1 VATRRSG
8 GTAKPSTAATL
19 QLQAARGKIER
30 IAELLEVR
38 YRSADLGNVT
48 DDVLAETIYILL
60 TLNTQ
65 EPVYQRLFGDLRA
78 RYPTWLEVANAPVND
93 LESILRIGGFQ
104 RQRAAKLQDL
114 LRAVHAD
121 NMARGVGPATGG
133 DLTLEYLR
141 TFGVDDAEQFLTS
154 LPGIGVK
161 SARCIQSYAL
171 GLNRFA
177 VDTHIQRI
185 FNRLGIVGDSRAKFD
200 HDAFEQAVP
209 PRLRRQL
216 HVNLIHHG
224 RKVCSTRPQCGSCV
238 LVSFCP
244 PDSRPDTRK
253 SRTPRTTRPA
263 ARERVAIDLFGG
275 AGGLG
280 HGFALAGYR
289 IALAV
294 ERDRHAAQTYR
305 ANNPGVPVIE
315 ADVATLTVEDIRRA
329 VSPAM
334 GQPDVILAGPPCQG
348 YSHAGSRKP
357 EDDKNRLFE
366 HVVRLA
372 EQLGVGYIVLEN
384 VPGLRRVNGVGFED
398 HILQRLRRRFN
409 ANVYEL
415 VAADFGVPQNRRRLF
430 FLARRKHLGSVPSA
444 PLATHRPPGP
454 PTLDFEVVAG
464 RRLGQTPRLEEVLRG
479 HLALPHSTDAEYE
492 VLADGYVL
500 RNASTMRHSPRVI
513 KKIEEIPPGKGPISY
528 RRLERDLAR
537 TLVAGHRAMPVH
549 PWLHRT
555 ISVRE
560 AARIQGFDDEYFF
573 CGPRWEQ
580 PLQVANAVPPKVAR
594 AVAYHLHTY
603 LDQDDAAAY
612 GSLRP

>member
-1 VATRRSG
+1 MAGRSG
-8 GTAKPSTAATL
+8 AAADPGTAVTLPSPAD
-19 QLQAARGKIER
+19 RGKIER

-38 YRSADLGNVT
+38 YRSADLGNIT
-48 DDVLAETIYILL
+48 DDVLAETVYILL

-65 EPVYQRLFGDLRA
+65 EPVYQRLFAELRE
-78 RYPTWLEVANAPVND
+78 RYPTWLDVADAPVSD
-93 LESILRIGGFQ
+93 LEATLRIGGFQ
-104 RQRAAKLQDL
+104 RQRAIKLQDL
-114 LRAVHAD
+114 LRKVRAD
-121 NMARGVGPATGG
+121 NAARGVGPAAGG

-141 TFGVDDAEQFLTS
+141 EFRSDDAEKFLTS

-161 SARCIQSYAL
+161 SARCIQSNAL
-171 GLNRFA
+171 GLDRFA

-185 FNRLGIVGDSRAKFD
+185 FNRLGIVRDSRAKFD

-209 PRLRRQL
+209 PPLRRQL

-224 RKVCSTRPQCGSCV
+224 RQVCTKKPQCGSCV

-244 PDSRPDTRK
+244 PASRPDSGTGKHAGR
-253 SRTPRTTRPA
+253 
-263 ARERVAIDLFGG
+263 ARMAHRQRVAIDLFGG
-275 AGGLG
+275 VGGLG

-294 ERDRHAAQTYR
+294 ELDRNAAQTYR

-315 ADVATLTVEDIRRA
+315 ADVAALTVEDIRRA
-329 VSPAM
+329 ASPAC

-348 YSHAGSRKP
+348 YSHAGARRP
-357 EDDKNRLFE
+357 EDDKNKLFE

-372 EQLGVGYIVLEN
+372 EQLGVGYVVLEN

-398 HILQRLRRRFN
+398 HILKRLRQQFN
-409 ANVYEL
+409 AQVYDL

-430 FLARRKHLGSVPSA
+430 FLARRKHLGEVPSK
-444 PLATHRPPGP
+444 PPKTHWPPGQRP
-454 PTLDFEVVAG
+454 LDPELA
-464 RRLGQTPRLEEVLRG
+464 RRRPGQTPRLEEVLRG
-479 HLALPHSTDAEYE
+479 PLALPHSTYAEYE
-492 VLADGYVL
+492 IRPDGIIL
-500 RNASTMRHSPRVI
+500 RNASTMRHSERVV
-513 KKIEEIPPGKGPISY
+513 KKIEGILPGKGPISY
-528 RRLERDLAR
+528 RRLEPDLAR

-549 PWLHRT
+549 PWLDRT

-560 AARIQGFDDEYFF
+560 AARIQGFEDEYFF

-594 AVAYHLHTY
+594 AVADHLATY
-603 LDQDDAAAY
+603 LAKDDAAAEA
-612 GSLRP
+612 